1 MKRVNAFSIVIV
13 VVLLTSFLAALA
25 QDKPAKS
32 GTDPVVALETS
43 MGTIKVQLFP
53 AKAPIT
59 VKNFLTY
66 VNMGF
71 YNGTIVHRIDF
82 VIGMGGYTE
91 ALAGKPTLAGI
102 KNESKNGL
110 KNVRG
115 TLAMARYD
123 NPDSATSQF
132 FINLKDNSHLDPSG
146 NQYGYAVFGKVVEGM
161 DVVDSIAKVKT
172 GNKGPFSNIP
182 VQTILVKSAKVVTQ
196 QN

>member
-1 MKRVNAFSIVIV
+1 MKRVNAVSIVIF
-13 VVLLTSFLAALA
+13 VVLLASFLPAMV
-25 QDKPAKS
+25 QEKPTK
-32 GTDPVVALETS
+32 GTTNPVVALETS
-43 MGTIKVQLFP
+43 MGIIKVQLFP

-71 YNGTIVHRIDF
+71 YNGTIVHRVDF
-82 VIGMGGYTE
+82 VVGMGGYTE
-91 ALAGKPTLAGI
+91 ALAAKPTLAGI

-110 KNVRG
+110 KNLRG
-115 TLAMARYD
+115 TVAMARYD

-161 DVVDSIAKVKT
+161 DVVDNIAKVKT
-172 GNKGPFSNIP
+172 GNKGPFYNIP
-182 VQTILVKSAKVVTQ
+182 FQTILVKSAKAVTQ
-196 QN
+196 